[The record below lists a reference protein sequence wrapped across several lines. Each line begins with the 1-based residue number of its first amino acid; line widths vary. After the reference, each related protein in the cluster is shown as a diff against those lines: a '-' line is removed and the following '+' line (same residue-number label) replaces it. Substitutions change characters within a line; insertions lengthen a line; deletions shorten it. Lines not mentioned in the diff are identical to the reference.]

1 METETE
7 TCSIMVEE
15 NNFRGFKLQYR
26 GTNRIATK
34 QNVSG

>member
-15 NNFRGFKLQYR
+15 NNFKGCKLQYK
-26 GTNRIATK
+26 GTNRIAIK
-34 QNVSG
+34 QNFR